1 MSNEFIGRQ
10 VSFALAVESERG
22 VAESVAERNVRK
34 VTCNLI
40 PQTERVIDDSTFGR
54 LEDSERIRSVRRW
67 NEGDVEGI
75 VHADVLGYYLYNIY
89 GEVDSSNVAGSVYEH
104 EFTMEQ
110 SIKHPSLTLFV
121 KDGEV
126 RQEKLA
132 GGMITTLEINAS
144 TDDYVRYTANFLAK
158 EGETDNSEIPA
169 LATEYDFVGRDI
181 TVKIA
186 ATEGGLG
193 AAPALKLK
201 DLSLTLNT
209 NAEADFVFG
218 DYSPDN
224 IYNKQFSIEGSFTRN
239 FTDET
244 FKDLYEGDDFRYMQ
258 IVIEGEADIGGG
270 NKPTITILLN
280 KTQVQDWSRTSAGDD
295 LSTEDVSFKAF
306 FNVTDTQASK
316 VTLKNLTETYENL
329 GS

>member
-1 MSNEFIGRQ
+1 MSTEFIGRQ
-10 VSFALAVESERG
+10 IDFALAVEEVRG
-22 VAESVAERNVRK
+22 TAESVADRNVRK

-54 LEDSERIRSVRRW
+54 LEDAERVRSVRRW

-89 GEVDSSNVAGSVYEH
+89 GEVDSSNVSGSVHSH

-110 SIKHPSLTLFV
+110 SIQHPSLTLFV

-144 TDDYVRYTANFLAK
+144 TDDYVRYTANFVAK
-158 EGETDNSEIPA
+158 EGESDNSVIPA
-169 LATEYDFVGRDI
+169 LQTEYDFVGRDI

-186 ATEGGLG
+186 STEAGLTGAT
-193 AAPALKLK
+193 PLKLK
-201 DLSLTLNT
+201 DLSITLNT

-224 IYNKQFSIEGSFTRN
+224 IYNKQFSIEGSLTRN
-239 FTDET
+239 YTDTT
-244 FKDLYEGDDFRYMQ
+244 FQDLYEGDDFRYMEITIQ
-258 IVIEGEADIGGG
+258 GEADIGGG
-270 NKPTITILLN
+270 NNPEIVILLN
-280 KTQVQDWSRTSAGDD
+280 KMQIQDWSRTSAGDD
-295 LSTEDVSFKAF
+295 LSTEDVDFKAF
-306 FNVTDTQASK
+306 YNVTDEAQSSIKLT
-316 VTLKNLTETYENL
+316 NLTEEYEI
-329 GS
+329 SSS